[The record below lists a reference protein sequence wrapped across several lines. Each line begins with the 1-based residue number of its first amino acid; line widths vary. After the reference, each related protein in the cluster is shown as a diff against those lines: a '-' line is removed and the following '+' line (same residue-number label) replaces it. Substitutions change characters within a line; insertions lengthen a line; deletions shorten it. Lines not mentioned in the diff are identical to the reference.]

1 VKKRLLIAVV
11 LACLIGAIIAI
22 ISTSQYMRI
31 ERQGLE
37 EKSFCAIS
45 AVIDCD
51 IATASS
57 YSSLAGIPIAWW
69 GLLTYLLMGVMTAVG
84 AFSKKEQKATLSV
97 AWFLSL
103 AAVFY
108 SIRMAYALVHILG
121 VLCLECI
128 GMYLVNIF
136 VAFGLWKAL
145 GIPFKQ
151 ISQFFMNYIKAV
163 FQRPSDLGFQPK
175 LVTHAVI
182 ILITFIFG
190 WGIMYNVMAQG
201 PERISLKEKINAHYM
216 QSLYAI
222 EPDAQWP
229 VWGNPE
235 GKISI
240 IEFSDFQCPFCRLAA
255 FNIRPYLHEFKNDV
269 RYFFVNYPLDQSC
282 NPNLDQP
289 MHQKACMAAYAA
301 KCAQDRGDFW
311 GFHDDLF
318 RHQRRLS
325 EETILKFAQDRKWNT
340 ADFQTCMNSEE
351 TKKRI
356 LEDIETAKRFYISGT
371 PSIIIDGRKL
381 KFWRDRDFLQ
391 AVVEEEIKKAKK

>member
-1 VKKRLLIAVV
+1 VRKSLLIAVV
-11 LACLIGAIIAI
+11 LACLIGAVIAAV
-22 ISTSQYMRI
+22 STSQYIRI

-45 AVIDCD
+45 TFIDCD

-57 YSSLAGIPIAWW
+57 YSSIAGIPVAWM
-69 GLLTYLLMGVMTAVG
+69 GLLAYLLMGAMAAVG
-84 AFSKKEQKATLSV
+84 AFSKKDQKATLAI

-103 AAVFY
+103 AAVLY
-108 SIRMAYALVHILG
+108 SIRMAYALVHALG

-128 GMYLVNIF
+128 GMYIVNLF
-136 VAFGLWKAL
+136 VAVALWRVL
-145 GIPFKQ
+145 GIPLKQ
-151 ISQFFMNYIKAV
+151 MGQFFMNYIKAV
-163 FQRPSDLGFQPK
+163 FQKPSTLGFEPK
-175 LVTHAVI
+175 LVTHAI
-182 ILITFIFG
+182 IVLLTFILG

-201 PERISLKEKINAHYM
+201 SERISLEEKINAHYM

-235 GKISI
+235 GKVSI

-255 FNIRPYLHEFKNDV
+255 FNIRPYLQEFKNDV

-282 NPNLDQP
+282 NPYLEQP
-289 MHQKACMAAYAA
+289 MHQTACLAAYAA

-318 RHQRRLS
+318 RHQRQLS
-325 EETILKFAQDRKWNT
+325 ETMILKLAQDRKWD
-340 ADFQTCMNSEE
+340 AAVFQACVNSEE
-351 TKKRI
+351 TKKRVI
-356 LEDIETAKRFYISGT
+356 NDVEMAKKFYISGT

-381 KFWRDRDFLQ
+381 KYWRDRDFLQ
-391 AVVEEEIKKAKK
+391 TVVEEEIKKAKK